1 MALFDVNRALR
12 AVQSLS
18 ASDNCSEDDLLEI
31 LHQLPLPDKW
41 NSGALESALLSGWGK
56 VVSEMMRLLR
66 KHNPILSPKVVIQSV
81 KDACSSRHYEVLK
94 YIINGGEYR
103 SSEIKDKDV
112 AKLHNACLEGQ
123 LDVMERLVTTNHVD
137 PTIKDSNGFT
147 PLDYACLGGHLNIVE
162 WLVTTAHVDPAKDG
176 LGLLIAC
183 IIGGDLNIIEW
194 LVTTAH
200 VDPAIKDN
208 DGWNTLHFACGFGY
222 LNITEWLVTKAHV
235 DPTVEDS
242 DGKIPLYYAFG
253 KGHLHIVKW
262 FFTSVYIHQS
272 IKESCGCQ
280 LLNDAC
286 NEGYKNK
293 IRWLVN
299 IAGID
304 PTVLDSFGLTSL
316 HIASDM
322 GRLDIIE
329 TLVVELHVNPN
340 IKSISGWTPLHVACK
355 KGDLKVVEWLVNN
368 VKCNPS
374 IKDMEGLSP
383 LMVAFNYECL
393 SVVKYLIER
402 DCECDPKI
410 PFMISA
416 YEHCTQKSFQD
427 LQSLKQ
433 FEDRIFTC
441 VNDKYGSTISNPN
454 LKVFVVGNSSAGK
467 STLIKAIQDKVGRN
481 KFNYL
486 AAVFRSVSGVELN
499 TAGIVPI
506 TIQFGSSG
514 NVTFYDF
521 AGQAEYYSS
530 HAAMLKNL
538 TSSPGNIILIVIDL
552 SKDVVEISSALKYWY
567 SFVSNLEADRH
578 TILIVFTHKDAI
590 RGKPVQKIEQ
600 VRSMTNVEAGLLDS
614 GIFINCTK
622 ASSKG
627 LDSLYEIIIKRCT
640 QFHNEIEVDLCTSF
654 IFGFL
659 HSSFSNNVALE
670 LNALTELLKT
680 KKIII
685 NLSYLLDALY
695 TLNKQG
701 KILFLSN
708 KEDISHS
715 WIILDTKV
723 LLAEVNGTIF
733 SPENFKQHY
742 DSFSST
748 GVVPLSKIA
757 EVFSKYDVKM
767 IVDFMSH
774 FEFCHEIRQTE
785 ADLIRKKTQVEDVGG
800 SQGESLYFLPALVK
814 TERPEGQIMTDE
826 KLVYKFG
833 WYLACSVEGDDLFPR
848 FLYVLLIR
856 LAFSFALN
864 PDLEEEE
871 DPSCPVMRMKCNIWK
886 NGIHW
891 QNREGVEAVVEVVE
905 QMSAVVV
912 MICCKKD
919 TELAGVRLRSEIIK
933 TVFQVKEEHSKVVT
947 TTEKFIYPEEL
958 KSYPLR
964 KTTRLLS
971 FSMHELS
978 CAIAEDKNHVTTKRE
993 TELQNTSI
1001 RDLLF
1006 FEPYACLNRRILA
1019 ILFDESNSDS
1029 EIPGGFLS
1037 DVAGCAYQHRDI
1049 FERIL
1054 PHDVH
1059 DLAAAKTQDPSFH
1072 HNHPRQCLLILQRW
1086 TEYCPTQP
1094 VTFRALREVL
1104 DNYSFFSGRNPLES
1118 ESPFFKM
1125 FITS

>member
-1 MALFDVNRALR
+1 MF
-12 AVQSLS
+12 
-18 ASDNCSEDDLLEI
+18 
-31 LHQLPLPDKW
+31 
-41 NSGALESALLSGWGK
+41 
-56 VVSEMMRLLR
+56 
-66 KHNPILSPKVVIQSV
+66 
-81 KDACSSRHYEVLK
+81 
-94 YIINGGEYR
+94 
-103 SSEIKDKDV
+103 
-112 AKLHNACLEGQ
+112 
-123 LDVMERLVTTNHVD
+123 
-137 PTIKDSNGFT
+137 
-147 PLDYACLGGHLNIVE
+147 
-162 WLVTTAHVDPAKDG
+162 
-176 LGLLIAC
+176 
-183 IIGGDLNIIEW
+183 
-194 LVTTAH
+194 
-200 VDPAIKDN
+200 N
-208 DGWNTLHFACGFGY
+208 D
-222 LNITEWLVTKAHV
+222 
-235 DPTVEDS
+235 
-242 DGKIPLYYAFG
+242 
-253 KGHLHIVKW
+253 
-262 FFTSVYIHQS
+262 
-272 IKESCGCQ
+272 
-280 LLNDAC
+280 
-286 NEGYKNK
+286 
-293 IRWLVN
+293 
-299 IAGID
+299 
-304 PTVLDSFGLTSL
+304 
-316 HIASDM
+316 
-322 GRLDIIE
+322 
-329 TLVVELHVNPN
+329 
-340 IKSISGWTPLHVACK
+340 
-355 KGDLKVVEWLVNN
+355 
-368 VKCNPS
+368 
-374 IKDMEGLSP
+374 
-383 LMVAFNYECL
+383 
-393 SVVKYLIER
+393 
-402 DCECDPKI
+402 
-410 PFMISA
+410 
-416 YEHCTQKSFQD
+416 
-427 LQSLKQ
+427 
-433 FEDRIFTC
+433 
-441 VNDKYGSTISNPN
+441 
-454 LKVFVVGNSSAGK
+454 
-467 STLIKAIQDKVGRN
+467 
-481 KFNYL
+481 L

-499 TAGIVPI
+499 TAGIVPV

-552 SKDVVEISSALKYWY
+552 SKDVVKISSALKYWY

-578 TILIVFTHKDAI
+578 TILIVFTHIDAI
-590 RGKPVQKIEQ
+590 RGRPVQKMEQ
-600 VRSMTNVEAGLLDS
+600 VRSMTNVEAGILDS

-680 KKIII
+680 QKIII
-685 NLSYLLDALY
+685 NLSYLLDALH

-833 WYLACSVEGDDLFPR
+833 WYLVCSVEGDDLFPC
-848 FLYVLLIR
+848 FLHVILIR

-871 DPSCPVMRMKCNIWK
+871 DPSCPVMQMKCNVWK

-912 MICCKKD
+912 MIGCKKD

-933 TVFQVKEEHSKVVT
+933 TVFQVKEEHSKMVT

-1006 FEPYACLNRRILA
+1006 FEPYACLNRRILV

-1037 DVAGCAYQHRDI
+1037 DVAGCTYQHRDI

-1059 DLAAAKTQDPSFH
+1059 DLAAAKTQNPSFH

-1094 VTFRALREVL
+1094 VTFRALRDVL
-1104 DNYSFFSGRNPLES
+1104 DNYSVFAGRNPLES